1 MDEQYTNYSY
11 LLPNTY
17 NQDKSEISFVL
28 EDLWNK
34 ANAGSL
40 EKLSPSRC
48 IDEYAT
54 SIQSNRRNLLLVSDD
69 DRLPSST
76 NNYFLNGSHVY
87 WYDKFRSEDWFS
99 PEKTS
104 LKFEWI
110 CQNIN
115 DKSPPCSAMVEDIK
129 KQPWHVGELCY
140 DKENCKPSD
149 APVKYCLSERAEPRC
164 KIHFEPSIAIVVIV
178 LNFFKAGLMFYIA
191 FCVNDEPLMSM
202 GDAVASFLGKED
214 IETRNMCLSSM
225 ANFRDGK
232 GYKVRPRQYSG
243 ETYRWKDVTSMLRRC
258 ITLIMFLLALA
269 VVSHLLKLG
278 IDNLPAGATLKEFTF
293 GAVDPRTTVN
303 YRSTDLIS
311 NVLTANTPQIILSLL
326 YYAYNSLFTAML
338 MGYEWVTYSRNRKGL
353 RVTRQPSGT
362 QRSTY
367 FLQLPYRFGIPLMV
381 LSVTLHWLVSQ
392 SIFLVAIELY
402 DVNGDLYEV
411 NGDLYEVNGY
421 PRAFDSQ
428 PDLKTLG
435 YSPLAIIAVLAL
447 GGLMVISMV
456 AFGYIPYKRGMPLAG
471 TCSLAIS
478 AACHPTEQVEGD
490 ENIAEKMLQWG
501 VVSIGDDEIG
511 HCAFS
516 ADEVGAVVKGKL
528 YGGITA

>member
-1 MDEQYTNYSY
+1 M
-11 LLPNTY
+11 P
-17 NQDKSEISFVL
+17 I
-28 EDLWNK
+28 
-34 ANAGSL
+34 
-40 EKLSPSRC
+40 R
-48 IDEYAT
+48 
-54 SIQSNRRNLLLVSDD
+54 
-69 DRLPSST
+69 
-76 NNYFLNGSHVY
+76 
-87 WYDKFRSEDWFS
+87 
-99 PEKTS
+99 
-104 LKFEWI
+104 
-110 CQNIN
+110 
-115 DKSPPCSAMVEDIK
+115 
-129 KQPWHVGELCY
+129 
-140 DKENCKPSD
+140 
-149 APVKYCLSERAEPRC
+149 
-164 KIHFEPSIAIVVIV
+164 
-178 LNFFKAGLMFYIA
+178 
-191 FCVNDEPLMSM
+191 
-202 GDAVASFLGKED
+202 
-214 IETRNMCLSSM
+214 
-225 ANFRDGK
+225 
-232 GYKVRPRQYSG
+232 
-243 ETYRWKDVTSMLRRC
+243 
-258 ITLIMFLLALA
+258 FLLALG

-303 YRSTDLIS
+303 YRSNDLIS

-402 DVNGDLYEV
+402 EVNGDLYEV
-411 NGDLYEVNGY
+411 NGDLRVFDSNSV
-421 PRAFDSQ
+421 RLFDSQ
-428 PDLKTLG
+428 SDLKTLG

-528 YGGITA
+528 YGGTTA

>member
-1 MDEQYTNYSY
+1 MFGYVANDART
-11 LLPNTY
+11 LP
-17 NQDKSEISFVL
+17 
-28 EDLWNK
+28 
-34 ANAGSL
+34 
-40 EKLSPSRC
+40 
-48 IDEYAT
+48 
-54 SIQSNRRNLLLVSDD
+54 
-69 DRLPSST
+69 
-76 NNYFLNGSHVY
+76 
-87 WYDKFRSEDWFS
+87 
-99 PEKTS
+99 
-104 LKFEWI
+104 
-110 CQNIN
+110 
-115 DKSPPCSAMVEDIK
+115 
-129 KQPWHVGELCY
+129 
-140 DKENCKPSD
+140 
-149 APVKYCLSERAEPRC
+149 
-164 KIHFEPSIAIVVIV
+164 
-178 LNFFKAGLMFYIA
+178 
-191 FCVNDEPLMSM
+191 
-202 GDAVASFLGKED
+202 
-214 IETRNMCLSSM
+214 
-225 ANFRDGK
+225 
-232 GYKVRPRQYSG
+232 
-243 ETYRWKDVTSMLRRC
+243 
-258 ITLIMFLLALA
+258 
-269 VVSHLLKLG
+269 
-278 IDNLPAGATLKEFTF
+278 

-303 YRSTDLIS
+303 YRSNDLIS

-402 DVNGDLYEV
+402 EV
-411 NGDLYEVNGY
+411 NGDLRVFDSNSV
-421 PRAFDSQ
+421 RLFDSQ
-428 PDLKTLG
+428 SDLKTLG

-528 YGGITA
+528 YGGTTA